1 MRFQWSISLPSRGA
15 FHRSLAVLCA
25 IGRHRYLALGSG
37 LPSFPRGTSF
47 PVVLAHDSRREGGF
61 RLRGSHPLWRTVP
74 GPSSSQTLSPS
85 GPRQR
90 ATKPSHNPSA
100 ATPAGL
106 STALVWAPPRS
117 LAATRGI
124 MSFPRGT
131 EMFQFPHLPPLCL
144 CVQQRVAG
152 HDPRRVVPFGY
163 RRRLACLRPTV
174 AFRSLPRPS
183 SACIAKASTAYPS
196 SREDIVDAQQNS
208 DHIPRDLDQDAIHL
222 SKCSPTSRWG

>member
-1 MRFQWSISLPSRGA
+1 MSLSLPSRGA

-25 IGRHRYLALGSG
+25 IGRHRYLALEGG
-37 LPSFPRGTSF
+37 PPRFPRATSC
-47 PVVLAHDSRREGGF
+47 PVVLAHPSPRGAGF
-61 RLRGSHPLWRTVP
+61 RLRGSHPLWRAVP
-74 GPSSSQTLSPS
+74 GPSSSHRSPPS

-90 ATKPSHNPSA
+90 TPEAPHNPRA

-106 STALVWAPPRS
+106 CTARVWAAPRS
-117 LAATRGI
+117 LATTRG
-124 MSFPRGT
+124 MLSSPRGT

-144 CVQQRVAG
+144 WVQQRVTD
-152 HDPRRVVPFGY
+152 HDVRRVTPFGH

-183 SACIAKASTAYPS
+183 SACVAEASTAYPS

-222 SKCSPTSRWG
+222 SKCSPT